1 MATNQD
7 ILDAQLVGESTVHN
21 WAYDLHKQPLTKGE
35 VFDEDVINLSIEN
48 ILSTLR
54 GERLFNENFGSI
66 LPLVLFEHLNYNSA
80 FDLLNSV
87 LIAIRRFEKRITVKI
102 DEVELNILTNE
113 NAFTLIIPYVVN
125 RTGLTNTFTKKVV
138 L

>member
-1 MATNQD
+1 MTQA
-7 ILDAQLVGESTVHN
+7 ILDAQIVGEPRIDN

-35 VFDEDVINLSIEN
+35 AYDEDVINLSIEN

-66 LPLVLFEHLNYNSA
+66 LPLVVFEQLDYNST
-80 FDLLNSV
+80 FDLLESI
-87 LIAIRRFEKRITVKI
+87 LTAIRRFEKRVTVLK
-102 DEVELNILTNE
+102 DQVELNILTNE
-113 NAFTLIIPYVVN
+113 NAFTLIIPYIIN
-125 RTGLTNTFTKKVV
+125 RTGLSNTFSKKVV